1 MGYPR
6 APLLLLL
13 VHLCLVLPGAA
24 GLSFSY
30 DFSIPDPGGIN
41 RKILRTV
48 PDYGNSENRCN
59 GVICLNA
66 STEKN
71 SSARVYYKQPVRL
84 WDGLTGRRASFRT
97 SFSFAL
103 HGGGGRN
110 TTQGP
115 GTAFFIGPFPSSLP
129 PNSGGGLLGLGSNPT
144 SPRLISQFAT
154 PTLAVEFDT
163 QWDPDW
169 DPSDVAG
176 DHVGIDLDMI
186 VSDSYSRDLARGDLS
201 AGTVTADIAYD
212 AGSNVLEVT
221 VRLANGST
229 TSVRALVNLRKQRL
243 PQDAAIGFSTGTG
256 AADTNYDPVLISWSF
271 SSTDPSIPL
280 WVIILSSVASALL
293 AASLVGALIFFIMR
307 KRLAALMKI
316 ELPVAKEFSYKE
328 LSASTNNF
336 SEDRKLGAGSFGKVY
351 RGDLLDPRMPPVAAK
366 VLTGKMDSQ
375 MRKDFVTEVTTLCQL
390 SHRNLVKL
398 VGWCNGGGN
407 GKPLLLVYELVPNGS
422 LDEHLHGQAGRPLT
436 WPERYQV
443 AVHVGT
449 AVEYLHSGSN
459 EPIIHRDIKPAN
471 VMLDDAFHAKLGDF
485 GREATATASDVYSF
499 GVVLL
504 EIATGRRSQASLDP
518 EKGFPNSLV
527 STVRESYHKGSI
539 VEVADP
545 RLNGDFDE
553 SQMTRVLT
561 VGLLCVQLDRKL
573 RPDIREAINM
583 LSNPSHPVPQLGT

>member
-13 VHLCLVLPGAA
+13 LQAHLCLVLPGAA

-103 HGGGGRN
+103 HGGIGN

-115 GTAFFIGPFPSSLP
+115 RTAFFIGPFPSSLP

-256 AADTNYDPVLISWSF
+256 AADANYFPVLISWSF
-271 SSTDPSIPL
+271 SSTGQETIYC
-280 WVIILSSVASALL
+280 
-293 AASLVGALIFFIMR
+293 
-307 KRLAALMKI
+307 
-316 ELPVAKEFSYKE
+316 YK
-328 LSASTNNF
+328 
-336 SEDRKLGAGSFGKVY
+336 
-351 RGDLLDPRMPPVAAK
+351 
-366 VLTGKMDSQ
+366 
-375 MRKDFVTEVTTLCQL
+375 
-390 SHRNLVKL
+390 
-398 VGWCNGGGN
+398 
-407 GKPLLLVYELVPNGS
+407 
-422 LDEHLHGQAGRPLT
+422 
-436 WPERYQV
+436 
-443 AVHVGT
+443 
-449 AVEYLHSGSN
+449 
-459 EPIIHRDIKPAN
+459 
-471 VMLDDAFHAKLGDF
+471 
-485 GREATATASDVYSF
+485 
-499 GVVLL
+499 
-504 EIATGRRSQASLDP
+504 
-518 EKGFPNSLV
+518 
-527 STVRESYHKGSI
+527 
-539 VEVADP
+539 
-545 RLNGDFDE
+545 
-553 SQMTRVLT
+553 
-561 VGLLCVQLDRKL
+561 
-573 RPDIREAINM
+573 
-583 LSNPSHPVPQLGT
+583 

>member
-271 SSTDPSIPL
+271 SSTASGGFDEDR
-280 WVIILSSVASALL
+280 VASSATSGVRQVDPEQG
-293 AASLVGALIFFIMR
+293 SLRGTAMIG
-307 KRLAALMKI
+307 
-316 ELPVAKEFSYKE
+316 SYH
-328 LSASTNNF
+328 
-336 SEDRKLGAGSFGKVY
+336 Y
-351 RGDLLDPRMPPVAAK
+351 MDPQC
-366 VLTGKMDSQ
+366 T
-375 MRKDFVTEVTTLCQL
+375 
-390 SHRNLVKL
+390 
-398 VGWCNGGGN
+398 
-407 GKPLLLVYELVPNGS
+407 NGS
-422 LDEHLHGQAGRPLT
+422 A
-436 WPERYQV
+436 
-443 AVHVGT
+443 
-449 AVEYLHSGSN
+449 
-459 EPIIHRDIKPAN
+459 
-471 VMLDDAFHAKLGDF
+471 
-485 GREATATASDVYSF
+485 ATASDVYSF